1 MRMVF
6 EKFTVKHLL
15 MLLDSQYPYQNRSF
29 ARIQTAFGHSAVSRL
44 QPRYISRIIIVNYI
58 FVAF

>member
-15 MLLDSQYPYQNRSF
+15 MLLDSQYPYQNRSD
-29 ARIQTAFGHSAVSRL
+29 T
-44 QPRYISRIIIVNYI
+44 
-58 FVAF
+58 VAEINSVK